1 MEYLIIVLKL
11 IVSLSIFNVWLLRKG
26 QSSQWR
32 GGGASSLE
40 EEFAN
45 YGLSKT
51 TMILVG
57 IVKCT
62 LALGLLLSI
71 VYAELELYSALG
83 IVIMMAIAIAM
94 HIKIGDPIKKSFP
107 ALLFLILSGIIVLI

>member
-1 MEYLIIVLKL
+1 MEYIIIVIKL
-11 IVSLSIFNVWLLRKG
+11 IVGLSILNVWLLRNGK
-26 QSSQWR
+26 SSQWR

-40 EEFAN
+40 EEFSR

-62 LALGLLLSI
+62 LAIGLLLSI
-71 VYAELELYSALG
+71 FYPELEFYSALG
-83 IVIMMAIAIAM
+83 IVLMMAVAIAM
-94 HIKIGDPIKKSFP
+94 HVKISDPIKKSFP
-107 ALLFLILSGIIVLI
+107 ALLFLILSAVIVLI